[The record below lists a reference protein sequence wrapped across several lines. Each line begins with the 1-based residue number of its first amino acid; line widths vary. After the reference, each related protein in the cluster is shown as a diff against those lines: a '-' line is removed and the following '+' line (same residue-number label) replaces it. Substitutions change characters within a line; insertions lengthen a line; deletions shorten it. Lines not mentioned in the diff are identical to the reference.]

1 MFIFSCFL
9 SEILQQNKQISENEI
24 HLTEIKSNLN
34 HEEEQKKE
42 LTDNVQKLKEELMK
56 KKESK

>member
-1 MFIFSCFL
+1 M
-9 SEILQQNKQISENEI
+9 
-24 HLTEIKSNLN
+24 TEIKSNLN

-42 LTDNVQKLKEELMK
+42 LTDSIQELKEELMK

>member
-42 LTDNVQKLKEELMK
+42 LTDSVQKLKEELMK